1 MRLLLLLIAPC
12 LAAAAT
18 PALKT
23 PHPAP
28 PKIFQMAV
36 PHIAWWNN
44 AERARV
50 ASRPPFTIPD
60 NALSKPQQM
69 PLLLPYPYQA
79 PSNGR
84 SYFFLQ

>member
-1 MRLLLLLIAPC
+1 MRLALILLASC
-12 LAAAAT
+12 FAAAST
-18 PALKT
+18 PAVQA

-28 PKIFQMAV
+28 PKIIQIAV
-36 PHIAWWNN
+36 PQIAWWNS

-50 ASRPPFTIPD
+50 VSRSPFTIPVD
-60 NALSKPQQM
+60 ALSKPKPF

-84 SYFFLQ
+84 SYFLLQ